1 MLLICHSHYWWLIP
15 NTHAQYCKEY
25 CSEKERCRSQII
37 LGKEHTFILNFQRET
52 IILSRKSDFG
62 RCDIV
67 IYKTNVYLVF
77 HITKT
82 LFFIYFWSSP
92 RSQNPSSQNSWNFLS
107 VESDQGKYLRMGT
120 SSQLCDWI
128 WEAFNPT
135 LRSPRRQEGLEIEFN
150 GQWFNQS
157 CLCNEASLKNP
168 KGCGSECF
176 EVGEHVENWGGWC
189 IWTGHGS
196 SVLFRQALPHASLL
210 SGYSWVTS
218 FYSKLAI

>member
-157 CLCNEASLKNP
+157 CLCKDGFQRA
-168 KGCGSECF
+168 
-176 EVGEHVENWGGWC
+176 
-189 IWTGHGS
+189 
-196 SVLFRQALPHASLL
+196 
-210 SGYSWVTS
+210 
-218 FYSKLAI
+218 SKLVNAWRNQENGLPGKSKLSHMDPPWVLTWPRLSASFPALFLTSSSSQIM